1 MTLTAEHAAA
11 IMADARAAAAL
22 IGSDAEAETFAREV
36 TRRINRLRAQRW
48 SPYPWQHPHQHPE
61 GWVSERDG
69 RDAEHGGVCDLRC
82 YDLSPVTI
90 PAQGA
95 WLGYGARGTGKT
107 EQAARY
113 VNEHAEGPPCDA
125 RLPGG
130 HRIVIVG
137 PTQPDAVDSCVT
149 GPSGLQTINPDV
161 KLITTKEGTLVRWP
175 SRARARVL
183 GGYSPD
189 DIERLRAAGNTCLI
203 WVEEASAIRRLQS
216 VIDIG
221 AFGLRTGPRAHWVI
235 TGTPKNRPEM
245 AEVKARAT
253 VITKGRTRDAH
264 KLPADTRAAW
274 EKQFGGTTLGRQEL
288 DAEELQDVEGAL
300 WVAQRPEF
308 IDGKPNDDDRP
319 GIENS
324 RVSADAYGWQS
335 HVADTPKPTQ
345 PNLMHRVIVAVD
357 PPGGRTECG
366 IVVAGAI
373 GQHGYTM
380 ADLSIAAAP
389 DTWGRRAVQ
398 AYLDYGAVGVA
409 TETAYGGDMVD
420 YVIQTAA
427 ESMGIPCPPIFRV
440 PTKVGKRLRAEPV
453 VALYQQNRW
462 HHIGYFPQLES
473 EQTTWVEAET
483 KESPNRLDAQVHA
496 ATFLLISSR
505 AASVASGRGRRIP
518 GR

>member
-1 MTLTAEHAAA
+1 MTLTRDHAAA
-11 IMADARAAAAL
+11 IIADARAAAAL
-22 IGSDAEAETFAREV
+22 IGSDAEAEAFAREV
-36 TRRINRLRAQRW
+36 TRRVNRLRAQRW

-82 YDLSPVTI
+82 YDLPPVTI

-113 VNEHAEGPPCDA
+113 VNEHAEGPPCDP

-245 AEVKARAT
+245 VEVKKRAT
-253 VITKGRTRDAH
+253 VITKGRTRDAD
-264 KLPADTRAAW
+264 KLPVDIRRAL
-274 EKQFGGTTLGRQEL
+274 EERFGGTTLGRQEL

-300 WVAQRPEF
+300 WVAHRPEF

-319 GIENS
+319 GIENT
-324 RVSADAYGWQS
+324 RVSIDAYGARS
-335 HVADTPKPTQ
+335 HDPDDTTPPALH
-345 PNLMHRVIVAVD
+345 LMQRVIVGVD
-357 PPGGRTECG
+357 PPGGRTEAG
-366 IVVAGAI
+366 IIVNGAI
-373 GQHGYTM
+373 GNHGYTL
-380 ADLSIAAAP
+380 ADLSIAAGP
-389 DTWGRRAVQ
+389 DTWARRAIQ
-398 AYLDYGAVGVA
+398 ATIDYGAIGMAVEL
-409 TETAYGGDMVD
+409 TYGGNNISR
-420 YVIQTAA
+420 VIEAAA
-427 ESMGIPCPPIFRV
+427 EGMGIVCPPIFSV

-453 VALYQQNRW
+453 VALYQQGRW
-462 HHIGYFPQLES
+462 HHVGYFPQLES
-473 EQTTWVEAET
+473 EQTTWVENET
-483 KESPNRLDAQVHA
+483 PESPNRLDAHVHA
-496 ATFLLISSR
+496 ATFLLINAR
-505 AASVASGRGRRIP
+505 AASVSSGRGRRIP